1 MDKSIHTREYTVFLC
16 LLRQVREDRGV
27 TQNRLAELLEA
38 TQTFVSKCERG
49 ERRLDVVELRQ
60 WCIAL
65 GVELCD
71 FTQQFNDLTRSRE
84 GAQGQDRS

>member
-1 MDKSIHTREYTVFLC
+1 MDKSIHTREYAAFLR
-16 LLRQVREDRGV
+16 LLRQIREDRGV
-27 TQNRLAELLEA
+27 TQSRLAELLEA

-65 GVELCD
+65 GMEFCD
-71 FTQQFNDLTRSRE
+71 FAQQLHDLSEKPRRRSRA
-84 GAQGQDRS
+84 G